1 MSEVIAAVMAAMSE
15 RLPQGFDGAACFVI
29 PGEGVMMLDPAGVR
43 LADPDTDRPDV
54 TLTASADTFQAI
66 HEGRLNPMSAYMSG
80 KLKIDGSIGAAM
92 KLASALA

>member
-1 MSEVIAAVMAAMSE
+1 MSEVIAAVMSAMSE
-15 RLPQGFDGAACFVI
+15 RLPQGFDRVACVAI
-29 PGEGVMMLDPAGVR
+29 PGEGALLLTSAGVR
-43 LADPDTDRPDV
+43 IADPETDRPDV

-66 HEGRLNPMSAYMSG
+66 HEGRLNPMAAYMSG